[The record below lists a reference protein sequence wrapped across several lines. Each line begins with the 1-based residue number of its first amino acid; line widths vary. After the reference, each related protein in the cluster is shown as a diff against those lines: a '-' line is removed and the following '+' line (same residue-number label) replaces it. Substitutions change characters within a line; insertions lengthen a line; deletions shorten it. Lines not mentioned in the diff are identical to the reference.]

1 MGRMDFQKQRY
12 RISGVRMM
20 DGMNSQEEHRED
32 LFGVFS
38 VTTELIF
45 FLQIGRQ
52 SLPNIVAVTMV
63 AGTVFGIFSWAG
75 GLGGF
80 SSIYDVDIHQ
90 ALEYRRKWRWYPT
103 SKIPMEDY
111 ERAIGRKA
119 HPEDFADINE
129 ILGDQQLPPV
139 PTDNVGYVPVAKPN
153 QQWWKDILEKAN
165 RTENK

>member
-1 MGRMDFQKQRY
+1 MDLRKQLY
-12 RISGVRMM
+12 RISDVRMM
-20 DGMNSQEEHRED
+20 DGMNSPEGHQED
-32 LFGVFS
+32 FCGVYS

-52 SLPNIVAVTMV
+52 SFPNIVAVTVV
-63 AGTVFGIFSWAG
+63 AGTLLGIFSWAG

-80 SSIYDVDIHQ
+80 SSIYGVDIHE

-103 SKIPMEDY
+103 SMIPMEDY

-139 PTDNVGYVPVAKPN
+139 PTDNVGYVPVSKPN
-153 QQWWKDILEKAN
+153 QQWWKEILEKAN
-165 RTENK
+165 RAEAENK

>member
-1 MGRMDFQKQRY
+1 MDLQKRLY
-12 RISGVRMM
+12 RISDVRTM
-20 DGMNSQEEHRED
+20 DGMNSQEEHQED
-32 LFGVFS
+32 LFGVSS

-45 FLQIGRQ
+45 FLHTGLQP
-52 SLPNIVAVTMV
+52 LPNIIAVTVM
-63 AGTVFGIFSWAG
+63 AGTVSGIFSWAG

-80 SSIYDVDIHQ
+80 STIYGVDIRQ

-129 ILGDQQLPPV
+129 ILGDQELPPV
-139 PTDNVGYVPVAKPN
+139 PTDNVGYVPVFKPN
-153 QQWWKDILEKAN
+153 QQWWKETLEKAN
-165 RTENK
+165 GAEEENKK